1 MLSLGHKLTSLHDF
15 LAGDMMEHFFDGHGG
30 GLENHGRLLP
40 QPGSHSR
47 LFSSHFIGQ
56 KKTQALS
63 NFKRTRRH
71 RGGAECVENI
81 TTSATAVIPAEV
93 CFSAATPQWS
103 LVCIFEQHIG
113 ILFPLLLFGLQGT
126 YVQGERER
134 ERGQEKYQQ
143 ICRGSC
149 WN

>member
-1 MLSLGHKLTSLHDF
+1 MYIAASPSLERKDGTAVVLGVCSRAFSWTQADKPARLPGWWHDGT
-15 LAGDMMEHFFDGHGG
+15 LLWWARG

-56 KKTQALS
+56 KKTQALC

-81 TTSATAVIPAEV
+81 TMSATAVIPAEV
-93 CFSAATPQWS
+93 CLSAATPQWS

-113 ILFPLLLFGLQGT
+113 ILFPLLQTRKLINSL
-126 YVQGERER
+126 
-134 ERGQEKYQQ
+134 
-143 ICRGSC
+143 
-149 WN
+149 